1 MPAADELTP
10 DRLAAALAP
19 ATCRRLWIAYSG
31 GLDSHVLLHA
41 ADGLR
46 RELRLDLRAVH
57 IHHGLQPAADDWA
70 RHCAE
75 VCGGLGVPLETRRV
89 APQPDSGS
97 GSSSGPEAAA
107 REARYGAF
115 RALLRPDEMLATA
128 QHRDDQA
135 ETLLLA
141 LLRGAGVHGLAAM
154 PAQAPL
160 GAGTLLRP
168 LLDLPRAALAAYA
181 RAHGLRWV
189 EDPSN
194 RDPMLDRNRLRHL
207 VVPELRRRW
216 PGLDKTLSRSADH
229 CAEAAGLL
237 DELADE
243 LLAGLGAGTAVVDG
257 LPAALSI
264 AGLRRLTG
272 PKQRLVLRRWLGQ
285 RGFPLPDMQRLHR
298 ITAEL
303 LNAAADRQPLVAWPG
318 CEVRRHRDALHALAP
333 LPPLPAGPL
342 LPAPGACALALPAPL
357 GVLSWGLDPAWDPAR
372 DPTVADAR
380 ISVQFAAA
388 GLRCARAARPSA
400 DLKAVFQEAG
410 IPAWLRP
417 YVPLLI
423 LHGRLAGVGGVRLC
437 GGGLA
442 WLRWEGHPW
451 AAEAWL
457 ATHLENAQI
466 DSR

>member
-89 APQPDSGS
+89 APQPGS
-97 GSSSGPEAAA
+97 GSGPEAAA

-272 PKQRLVLRRWLGQ
+272 PKRRLVLRRWLGQ

-372 DPTVADAR
+372 DSTVADAR

-388 GLRCARAARPSA
+388 GLRCARVARPSA

-423 LHGRLAGVGGVRLC
+423 LHDRLAGVGGVRLC